1 MFLKTIKSTVV
12 FALFLSFLSCSDY
25 QKILN
30 NPDNNLKY
38 RAAEE
43 YYKSG
48 SYRKANRLF
57 EQIVPSYRGKPQAQ
71 RIIYFYAN
79 TYFQVK
85 DYNLAAYQF
94 ESFAKSYPK
103 SDRLQEANFM
113 SAKSYYMLSPRFSL
127 DQQDTYK
134 AIDKLQIFL
143 DNYPES
149 EFSDEANTLIA
160 ELQVK
165 LEKKSF
171 EISKKYY
178 TIRDYKAAMN
188 SFDNFIS
195 DYPGTQFKEEAL
207 YYKFL
212 SNFELAI
219 NSIFT
224 LKKERLAEAKEI
236 GNTLL
241 RYFPESIFLQDVDRK
256 FENIEKELTLI
267 DQLTTNTK

>member
-1 MFLKTIKSTVV
+1 
-12 FALFLSFLSCSDY
+12 
-25 QKILN
+25 
-30 NPDNNLKY
+30 
-38 RAAEE
+38 
-43 YYKSG
+43 
-48 SYRKANRLF
+48 
-57 EQIVPSYRGKPQAQ
+57 
-71 RIIYFYAN
+71 
-79 TYFQVK
+79 
-85 DYNLAAYQF
+85 
-94 ESFAKSYPK
+94 
-103 SDRLQEANFM
+103 M

-267 DQLTTNTK
+267 DQFTTNTK

>member
-1 MFLKTIKSTVV
+1 
-12 FALFLSFLSCSDY
+12 
-25 QKILN
+25 
-30 NPDNNLKY
+30 
-38 RAAEE
+38 
-43 YYKSG
+43 
-48 SYRKANRLF
+48 
-57 EQIVPSYRGKPQAQ
+57 
-71 RIIYFYAN
+71 
-79 TYFQVK
+79 
-85 DYNLAAYQF
+85 
-94 ESFAKSYPK
+94 
-103 SDRLQEANFM
+103 M
-113 SAKSYYMLSPRFSL
+113 SAKSYYMLSPRSSL
-127 DQQDTYK
+127 DQEDTYK

-149 EFSDEANTLIA
+149 EFSDDANTLIA

-178 TIRDYKAAMN
+178 IIRDYKASMN

-195 DYPGTQFKEEAL
+195 DFPGTQFKEEAL

-224 LKKERLAEAKEI
+224 LKKERLVEAQEI

-241 RYFPESIFLQDVDRK
+241 RYFPESIFLKDIDRK
-256 FENIEKELTLI
+256 FKNIEKELTLI